1 MLTWFAKKLNL
12 KPESNHFVMVSNQGA
27 VGQANDALI
36 PFLTNA
42 IGLTKQKTQRLD
54 DLNLDS
60 WNL

>member
-1 MLTWFAKKLNL
+1 
-12 KPESNHFVMVSNQGA
+12 MVSNQGA